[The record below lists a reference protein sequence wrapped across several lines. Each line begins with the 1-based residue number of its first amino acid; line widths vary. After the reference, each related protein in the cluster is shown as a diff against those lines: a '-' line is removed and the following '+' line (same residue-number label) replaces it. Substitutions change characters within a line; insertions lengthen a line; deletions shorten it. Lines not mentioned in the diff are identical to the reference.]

1 MDKKEKAKIENSNAQ
16 APVRKRRNTAAKT
29 GAGYREMTHD
39 RGSGSAVRVNK
50 NKRHRRKK
58 TSSFTY
64 FLRAY
69 AGLWLVLTV
78 ILCAVLWK
86 NLSKYQKDY
95 DAAAAAGDPELA
107 MQESMDLFTADNIGA
122 LIEQQQP
129 EILSRFETIEQYKD
143 FYRSFLEQKKV
154 DFKKNEELYND
165 ARPVFNVYAYDASA
179 SDDTEGELFAI
190 VSFKAAGEK
199 DSFGFNKWEVK
210 DIAIS
215 ENIYDYHD
223 VYVKVMDDMTVYI
236 NGIQADETEYITGG
250 VIDNAMSDMAY
261 NLTGV
266 SFNYKVYYAGEMVGQ
281 PKLQVVDV
289 NGNDVTDNYVLEDN
303 DLRNY
308 ESTASE
314 EFIESVQDRVKSFCE
329 TYVYHIYRKA
339 SVDSVA
345 SMMESGSEAAR
356 LLYNAQSTL
365 AWAWVPDTVEILDE
379 SYDEFMYYNENY
391 FSCRSTINIRKSD
404 EKTTED
410 EEFVCQWLFKKIDG
424 QWFVTYFVLG

>member
-39 RGSGSAVRVNK
+39 RGSGFAVRVNK

-86 NLSKYQKDY
+86 NLSKYQRDY
-95 DAAAAAGDPELA
+95 DAAAAAGAPELA
-107 MQESMDLFTADNIGA
+107 MQENMELFTADNIGM
-122 LIEQQQP
+122 LIEQQP

-179 SDDTEGELFAI
+179 PDDTEGELFAI
-190 VSFKAAGEK
+190 VSFKSAGEK

-424 QWFVTYFVLG
+424 QWLVTYFVLG

>member
-29 GAGYREMTHD
+29 GAGYREMAHD
-39 RGSGSAVRVNK
+39 KGSRPAVRVNK
-50 NKRHRRKK
+50 NKRHRRKN

-95 DAAAAAGDPELA
+95 DAAAAAGAPELA
-107 MQESMDLFTADNIGA
+107 MQESMDLFTADNIGT

-179 SDDTEGELFAI
+179 PDDTEGELFAI
-190 VSFKAAGEK
+190 VSFKSAGEK

-250 VIDNAMSDMAY
+250 VIDNAMSGMAY

-308 ESTASE
+308 ESTALE

-424 QWFVTYFVLG
+424 QWLVTYFVLG

>member
-29 GAGYREMTHD
+29 GAGYREMAHD
-39 RGSGSAVRVNK
+39 KGSRPAVRVNK
-50 NKRHRRKK
+50 NKRHRRKN

-95 DAAAAAGDPELA
+95 DAAAAAGAPELA
-107 MQESMDLFTADNIGA
+107 MQESMDLFTADNIGT

-339 SVDSVA
+339 SVDLVA

-379 SYDEFMYYNENY
+379 SYDEFMYYNESY
-391 FSCRSTINIRKSD
+391 FSCRSTINIRKADS
-404 EKTTED
+404 KTTED
-410 EEFVCQWLFKKIDG
+410 EEFICQWLFKKVNG
-424 QWFVTYFVLG
+424 QWLVTYFVLG